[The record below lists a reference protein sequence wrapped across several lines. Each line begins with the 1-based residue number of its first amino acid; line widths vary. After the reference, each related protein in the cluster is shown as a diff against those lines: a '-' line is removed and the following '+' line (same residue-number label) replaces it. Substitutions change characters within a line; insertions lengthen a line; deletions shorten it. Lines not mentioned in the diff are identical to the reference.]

1 MRRTFPEFQIVL
13 QPIVDLET
21 ETVYAYEAL
30 CRGPHGENYSELVK
44 DFEPSE
50 IPAFDKLAMARSL
63 RLAAA
68 MRLEESGVKLAIN
81 LGPLMELRGKDAYYV
96 VRLAKHYGLRTE
108 SLVLELSEGVRLDG
122 NELARIV
129 DLHRKAGVVI
139 AIDDFGA
146 GYAGLSVLARCAPDV
161 VKIDR
166 ELIKGIASNRAK
178 KTIVEAFSKVC
189 RKLRVKLIAEGV
201 ETVEEYLTLRGFGI
215 RYMQGFL
222 FARPAGCEI
231 PQVRYPRSE
240 PKHFPGSRGR
250 SWSGFAMRSGSDGRA
265 IRLRSG
271 PEIQEI
277 L

>member
-1 MRRTFPEFQIVL
+1 MFPEFQIVL

-30 CRGPHGENYSELVK
+30 CRGPHGENYAKLIEN
-44 DFEPSE
+44 FEVCH
-50 IPAFDKLAMARSL
+50 IQAFDKLAMAKSL

-68 MRLEESGVKLAIN
+68 MRLERSGAKLAIN
-81 LGPLMELRGKDAYYV
+81 LGPLMEHQGKDAYYV
-96 VRLAKHYGLRTE
+96 IRLAKHYGLKTG
-108 SLVLELSEGVRLDG
+108 SIILELSEGVRLTG

-129 DLHRKAGVVI
+129 DLHRRAGVVI

-146 GYAGLSVLARCAPDV
+146 GYAGLNLLARCAPDV

-166 ELIKGIASNRAK
+166 ELIKGIESNKAK

-201 ETVEEYLTLRGFGI
+201 ETVEEYLTLRAFKI

-222 FARPAGCEI
+222 FARPEGCEI

-240 PKHFPGSRGR
+240 PKYFSRITQDEVEWLR
-250 SWSGFAMRSGSDGRA
+250 NA
-265 IRLRSG
+265 IR
-271 PEIQEI
+271 Q
-277 L
+277 